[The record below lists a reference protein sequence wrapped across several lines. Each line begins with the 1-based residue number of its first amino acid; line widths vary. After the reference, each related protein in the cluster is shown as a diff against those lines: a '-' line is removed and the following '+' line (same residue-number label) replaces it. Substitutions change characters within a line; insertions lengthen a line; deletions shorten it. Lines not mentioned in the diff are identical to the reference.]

1 MRRMLEFRELFHIG
15 IDPIFSNGIHDPQV
29 KARLGLVSG
38 LSLSPTQG
46 VPRGLR
52 GGTV

>member
-1 MRRMLEFRELFHIG
+1 MLEFRELFHIG
-15 IDPIFSNGIHDPQV
+15 IDPIFSQGIHDPQA

-38 LSLSPTQG
+38 LSPSPSPG
-46 VPRGLR
+46 VPRGLG